1 MGEFPTS
8 SLILI
13 LGIIIGTIIVALV
26 LYLIVRVLES
36 EHKAKDKIWMIVI
49 EAFIAVFVL
58 PIILG
63 AIASVLGEIGNL
75 LADLRNALDDG
86 GANYLIMLTPI
97 FGFLILLVLTKFLI
111 DVPWD
116 NALWISLVLLFVLY
130 IIYCLVPELYD
141 LLQVG

>member
-1 MGEFPTS
+1 MGDTTS
-8 SLILI
+8 SIILI
-13 LGIIIGTIIVALV
+13 LGIIIGTVIVALV

-36 EHKAKDKIWMIVI
+36 ESKAKDKIWLIVL

-63 AIASVLGEIGNL
+63 AIASVLGAIGDL
-75 LADLRNALDDG
+75 VAGLRNALDG
-86 GANYLIMLTPI
+86 GGSNYLIMLTPI
-97 FGFLILLVLTKFLI
+97 FGFLILLVLSKFLI

-116 NALWISLVLLFVLY
+116 NALWISLVLLFILY
-130 IIYCLVPELYD
+130 IIYSIVPELYN